1 MKTAWAI
8 CSLAKSQVLR
18 YFAEAGFF
26 KPYSLKPAQLL
37 RWRRPKN
44 QEAFTTVAVDES
56 YEIEQCYS
64 LNCELWPENYGFQFN
79 KANRD
84 PCGKRLYLVI
94 KTDLKTW
101 IKLKFSLYSDQ
112 YFKRNRG
119 KKVVQESPKFLRS
132 DKKCDHLERETELG
146 IC

>member
-1 MKTAWAI
+1 MAFNLTKLI
-8 CSLAKSQVLR
+8 
-18 YFAEAGFF
+18 EI
-26 KPYSLKPAQLL
+26 PA
-37 RWRRPKN
+37 
-44 QEAFTTVAVDES
+44 A
-56 YEIEQCYS
+56 
-64 LNCELWPENYGFQFN
+64 
-79 KANRD
+79 
-84 PCGKRLYLVI
+84 KRLYL
-94 KTDLKTW
+94 KTR